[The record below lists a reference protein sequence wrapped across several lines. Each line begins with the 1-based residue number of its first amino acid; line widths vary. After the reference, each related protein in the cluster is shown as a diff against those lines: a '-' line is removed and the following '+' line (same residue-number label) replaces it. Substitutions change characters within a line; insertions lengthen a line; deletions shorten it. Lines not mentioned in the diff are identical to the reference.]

1 MQLLDTITI
10 ICSGLLVGNEL
21 SVSAFVNPAVW
32 QLDDRAQA
40 KGASLL
46 ARSLGQVMPLWY
58 ALCFVLLAAEAY
70 LHRGQSNLAP
80 VLVSLLVWI
89 GIMVYT
95 ILFLVPINK
104 RVAALTPASL
114 PATAKL
120 DHKKWDTL
128 HRWRIVLLV
137 VAMTS
142 LTYGLVA
149 PH

>member
-46 ARSLGQVMPLWY
+46 ARSLGKVMPLWY
-58 ALCFVLLAAEAY
+58 TLCFALLAAEAY
-70 LHRGQSNLAP
+70 LHRDQARLTP
-80 VLVSLLVWI
+80 LLVSLLVWI
-89 GIMVYT
+89 GITIYT

-104 RVAALTPASL
+104 RVAALTLTSL
-114 PATAKL
+114 PATWRL

-137 VAMTS
+137 VAVST
-142 LTYGLVA
+142 LTYGLVG
-149 PH
+149 PR